1 MTRKK
6 IGVLTSSRADYGIY
20 SPLLMHWQNQKWITL
35 ERIIF
40 GAHLLK
46 DMSESLRKIKKDTY
60 GEYEIVGD
68 FSKTNLPEEVAE
80 MYGKIVNYFS
90 DFWKNH
96 QYDLVVALG
105 DRFEMSA
112 AVQSSIPFN
121 LTLAHLHGGETTLGA
136 IDNIYRHQIS
146 LVAKLHFTSTA
157 SHKQRVIDIT
167 TDENTVHNVGS
178 LSLSG
183 LNLDS
188 VKPWTHVA
196 EQLGIIS
203 DSFILVTIHP
213 ETSNNKIFDQELSE
227 LSIAFD
233 VLMRDYNILI
243 TGTNSDQ
250 NHQPIDVFFHQFAEK
265 YPSRVNLVS
274 SLGKENYFSALKH
287 CRFVLGNSSS
297 GIIEAAS
304 FKKFVINLGERQ
316 LGRHCNDNTF
326 TLPYEAKKILD
337 ATEKI
342 KVSNYKYLGEN
353 IYYQENV
360 PEKITEIVKQYLENE

>member
-1 MTRKK
+1 MMRKK

-20 SPLLMHWQNQKWITL
+20 SPLLMHWKNQKWISL

-46 DMSESLRKIKKDTY
+46 DMSESLRKIKRDTY
-60 GEYEIVGD
+60 GKYEIVGD
-68 FSKTNLPEEVAE
+68 FNKTNLPEEVAE
-80 MYGKIVNYFS
+80 MYGKIVHYFS

-146 LVAKLHFTSTA
+146 LAAKLHFTSTA
-157 SHKQRVIDIT
+157 SYKQRVIDIT
-167 TDENTVHNVGS
+167 TDEKTVHNVGS

-183 LNLDS
+183 LNLDF

-196 EQLGIIS
+196 EQLGLIS

-213 ETSNNKIFDQELSE
+213 ETSNNKVFDQELSE
-227 LSIAFD
+227 LSAAFD
-233 VLMRDYNILI
+233 VLIRDYNILI

-250 NHQPIDVFFHQFAEK
+250 NYQPIDDFFLQFAEK

-287 CRFVLGNSSS
+287 CCFVLGNSSS

-326 TLPYEAKKILD
+326 TLPYEAKKILE

-342 KVSNYKYLGEN
+342 KVSNHKYLGKN

-360 PEKITEIVKQYLENE
+360 PEKITKIVKQYLENE